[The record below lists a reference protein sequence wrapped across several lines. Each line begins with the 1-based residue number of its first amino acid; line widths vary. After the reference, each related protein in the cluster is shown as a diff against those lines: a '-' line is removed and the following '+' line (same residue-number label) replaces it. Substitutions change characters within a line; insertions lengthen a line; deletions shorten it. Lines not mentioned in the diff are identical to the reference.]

1 MKNVLILYIRSGHV
15 SKSYQEE
22 LGAVCVGGRERYLYC
37 ITHVTKPIQCT
48 NGLPSCWVIDKHQ
61 KNLG

>member
-22 LGAVCVGGRERYLYC
+22 LGAVCVGGRGRYLYC